1 MDSRTFRKAFAFP
14 GLITYIVLAVCSGI
28 LNAAP
33 VNTVIGPG
41 LTGQELLDYIIAN
54 YKTSTTLGYD
64 SGARDTL
71 YRYIDLRS
79 GNQLSCVYSGF
90 TITLDTMADASA
102 DAYNKGINCEHS
114 WPQSVGAESEPR
126 RSDMHHLYPVK
137 DNVNSSRGNDP
148 YMEITDANA
157 DVWFRNDVSQTA
169 MPSSN
174 LEEWAEKEN
183 GTPTGFEPC
192 HASKGNVARSSFYFF
207 AMYHAEADT
216 NFWNL
221 EKDVLYQWHYT
232 DPVDQDEYDRTYRI
246 AHYQDDK
253 PNPFV
258 LDSTL
263 ARRIWFTDGGSSTP
277 PSDSPTTLS
286 AGDVVIIG
294 VNCDESDDFA
304 FVPLVDLGAGTTIN
318 FTDNGW
324 LSANAFRTGEG
335 ILTYTVPSYQSAGT
349 VIVYSSNSANFS
361 SSGSFGLST
370 SGDQLIAYQGTVT
383 SPTMLFAVNICGSA
397 VWQAD
402 AASSN
407 TSALPLGLTNGANC
421 VAVIEKDNVKYTG
434 SITSGKDAIL
444 AAVSNKDNWV
454 GDDAARYDFTML
466 SDYSLP
472 VTLTSFTARPSGNAV
487 ALAWTTESEIEN
499 LGFIVQRRQ
508 ETGNRRQ
515 EAGDGRQETGE
526 WNQVAIYVTDE
537 ALQGHGSTT
546 EAHEYA
552 CTDAAVQPGATYT
565 YRLADVDYSG
575 SVTWHKEVKV
585 KVEAEDGQ
593 TPMKFGLQPA
603 YPNPFNPSVTLS
615 YTLIDDGQTN
625 LKVYNLRG
633 QLVETLISTYALKG
647 AYSINWQPQNL
658 SAGMYIVRMQSGN
671 HTSMQKVVFVK

>member
-1 MDSRTFRKAFAFP
+1 MLS
-14 GLITYIVLAVCSGI
+14 
-28 LNAAP
+28 AAP
-33 VNTVIGPG
+33 INTVIGPG
-41 LTGQELLDYIIAN
+41 LTGQELLDYIVAN

-71 YRYIDLRS
+71 YRYIDLKS

-90 TITLDTMADASA
+90 TITLDTNADAST

-114 WPQSVGAESEPR
+114 WPQSVGAESEPQ

-183 GTPTGFEPC
+183 GTPTGFEPR
-192 HASKGNVARSSFYFF
+192 HTSKGNVARSSFYFF
-207 AMYHAEADT
+207 AMYRAAADT

-221 EKDVLYQWHYT
+221 EKSVLYQWHYT

-294 VNCDESDDFA
+294 ANCDDPDDFA
-304 FVPLVDLGAGTTIN
+304 FVPLVDLGTGTTIN
-318 FTDNGW
+318 ITDNGW
-324 LSANAFRTGEG
+324 LSTNAFRTGEG
-335 ILTYTVPSYQSAGT
+335 TKTYTAPNAISAGT
-349 VIVYSSNSANFS
+349 VIVYSSNSASFS

-370 SGDQLIAYQGTVT
+370 SGDQLIAYQGTT
-383 SPTMLFAVNICGSA
+383 SSPTMLFAVNICGAA

-402 AASSN
+402 ATSSN
-407 TSALPLGLTNGANC
+407 TSALPLGLTNGTNC
-421 VAVIEKDNVKYTG
+421 VAVTEKDNVKYTG

-454 GDDAARYDFTML
+454 GDDAARYDFTTL

-472 VTLTSFTARPSGNAV
+472 VSLTSFTAKPSGNAV
-487 ALAWTTESEIEN
+487 ALAWRTESEIEN

-508 ETGNRRQ
+508 E
-515 EAGDGRQETGE
+515 AGE
-526 WNQVAIYVTDE
+526 WKQVASYTTDE
-537 ALQGHGSTT
+537 TLQGHGSTT
-546 EAHEYA
+546 EAHTYA
-552 CTDAAVQPGATYT
+552 YTDAAVVPGATYA

-575 SVTWHKEVKV
+575 SVTWHQEVEVKV
-585 KVEAEDGQ
+585 KAEDGQ
-593 TPMKFGLQPA
+593 TPTMYGLQPV
-603 YPNPFNPSVTLS
+603 YPNPFNAQFTIPLTLKES
-615 YTLIDDGQTN
+615 MPVQIYLYDMNG
-625 LKVYNLRG
+625 KVVR
-633 QLVETLISTYALKG
+633 
-647 AYSINWQPQNL
+647 SILNRQV
-658 SAGMYIVRMQSGN
+658 SAGEYKLRTETGDLSSGIYIVKMNIGGAMRTEKIVLM
-671 HTSMQKVVFVK
+671 K